1 MPLLCSYLCI
11 YDGLQ
16 HTSAAS
22 SSPSIILSIYGRNFL
37 PLAYSLQKIGVHI
50 DEDGKIIV
58 DVMHW
63 YELNLKALY
72 GLMSLV
78 YCAVYTWIYIRLYS
92 HAHPHK
98 MKSPSASCSLPS
110 KCTTTQYHAT
120 INFLRERIMPQSITC
135 NNQLGQYN
143 QCLYSWH
150 TYLYVWTQLF
160 TYHAYMHKW
169 RLNEMTRQS
178 TLMVWEGQKG
188 FGMRMDTTINFD
200 SMRRDYA
207 A

>member
-1 MPLLCSYLCI
+1 MSINGTLLKIRRQKSDDGDLPPMPLLRSYLYI

-78 YCAVYTWIYIRLYS
+78 YCAVYTWIYINGLVDYIRMPILTRWSRLRHRVHY
-92 HAHPHK
+92 HPNAQQHST
-98 MKSPSASCSLPS
+98 M
-110 KCTTTQYHAT
+110 Q
-120 INFLRERIMPQSITC
+120 
-135 NNQLGQYN
+135 
-143 QCLYSWH
+143 
-150 TYLYVWTQLF
+150 
-160 TYHAYMHKW
+160 
-169 RLNEMTRQS
+169 QS
-178 TLMVWEGQKG
+178 TSYEKG
-188 FGMRMDTTINFD
+188 LCRNQ
-200 SMRRDYA
+200 
-207 A
+207 